1 LRTVFLSGRDSG
13 SAEGILPRLNQCIN
27 GSTDTDL
34 YSNASALLTAAKKKY
49 KPDRGSGG
57 RLEQLQN
64 QRKSAERELRL
75 CLASKEAAEAD
86 EKEKENAEKKLA
98 EIRRRLEL
106 ANAYAQALLQQSA
119 YEEFCQQAKQAE
131 TTLGLFEEQHGPRPT
146 EELLEHCRKLLERIR
161 SLRRETETEPFS
173 EKEKSEFLKL
183 QDCFDRYPTN
193 REELDRMENKL
204 QELQDAGINY
214 RQANAILESEEYIN
228 MRLTEQ
234 AVMKDEEATLL
245 VANYSEKRSK
255 VEELLANPNMDR
267 GELAKAGQELQ
278 EAEHMLD
285 HNKLIAKM
293 QETNDAFTD
302 MMKKV
307 NKIIKKVVTG
317 EDEEEEEHGCTGS
330 CSSCGGGCGHHH

>member
-1 LRTVFLSGRDSG
+1 MEKV
-13 SAEGILPRLNQCIN
+13 LNQ
-27 GSTDTDL
+27 
-34 YSNASALLTAAKKKY
+34 
-49 KPDRGSGG
+49 
-57 RLEQLQN
+57 
-64 QRKSAERELRL
+64 AEL
-75 CLASKEAAEAD
+75 
-86 EKEKENAEKKLA
+86 LA
-98 EIRRRLEL
+98 E
-106 ANAYAQALLQQSA
+106 
-119 YEEFCQQAKQAE
+119 
-131 TTLGLFEEQHGPRPT
+131 
-146 EELLEHCRKLLERIR
+146 
-161 SLRRETETEPFS
+161 
-173 EKEKSEFLKL
+173 
-183 QDCFDRYPTN
+183 
-193 REELDRMENKL
+193 
-204 QELQDAGINY
+204 
-214 RQANAILESEEYIN
+214 AILESEEYIN

-317 EDEEEEEHGCTGS
+317 EDEEEEDDSH
-330 CSSCGGGCGHHH
+330 SSDEPDDFDFSNVDPNDFEEDEDDEEDDEKDDKDDKDED

>member
-1 LRTVFLSGRDSG
+1 MEKV
-13 SAEGILPRLNQCIN
+13 LNQ
-27 GSTDTDL
+27 
-34 YSNASALLTAAKKKY
+34 
-49 KPDRGSGG
+49 
-57 RLEQLQN
+57 
-64 QRKSAERELRL
+64 AEL
-75 CLASKEAAEAD
+75 
-86 EKEKENAEKKLA
+86 LA
-98 EIRRRLEL
+98 E
-106 ANAYAQALLQQSA
+106 
-119 YEEFCQQAKQAE
+119 
-131 TTLGLFEEQHGPRPT
+131 
-146 EELLEHCRKLLERIR
+146 
-161 SLRRETETEPFS
+161 
-173 EKEKSEFLKL
+173 
-183 QDCFDRYPTN
+183 
-193 REELDRMENKL
+193 
-204 QELQDAGINY
+204 
-214 RQANAILESEEYIN
+214 AILESEEYIN

-317 EDEEEEEHGCTGS
+317 EEEEEEHSGCSGS
-330 CSSCGGGCGHHH
+330 CWMRSWNKKFAEDRLFRSSAFYVSSYLSNAGFVR